1 MILLFI
7 YILFSLFISRIT
19 LNLNIFNTA
28 SFCLISYWAA
38 YPFDKLEL
46 GPTGLS
52 IYQRIDYL
60 KEIGIYLYAIFGFA
74 FLIGALII
82 RKNNYPK
89 IKFYSKINSENNLIF
104 ISIFLGALGLL
115 CFSYTYNF
123 DINQYIS
130 LTLGLARGER
140 MSLISNSNNAL
151 PYSIFFIP
159 SVTTLLIWIKKTIS
173 NKSFLNLFFAAIS
186 FLINIPILLSYF
198 FEGDRSALIK
208 FIAILIF
215 TLGLTKKSSENK
227 KEKNYLITKKGFNK
241 KVLINRIKIIIIVL
255 TFVSFLTFIEL
266 SRGNGWRN
274 TSQIFTTISR
284 RYKSKNLPIAEFRG
298 VNYTIDFA
306 LARDLLSIEKT
317 NKMFT
322 WDKLI
327 FYPLPRNV
335 YKSILNEKKPIN
347 IGDAIGSETKN
358 YLYGK
363 KYKNHKFGFGLSP
376 IAEGYINFGYI
387 GVFITGL
394 IYGLAIGILQSFYNK
409 ISIDKISLID
419 IFVLNTLGIV
429 PLIMRAGTAGI
440 YNWIFSTSFVILLP
454 LLLLEIFQQRKLIQ
468 INRERIDEN
477 QK

>member
-1 MILLFI
+1 M
-7 YILFSLFISRIT
+7 
-19 LNLNIFNTA
+19 
-28 SFCLISYWAA
+28 SF
-38 YPFDKLEL
+38 F
-46 GPTGLS
+46 
-52 IYQRIDYL
+52 
-60 KEIGIYLYAIFGFA
+60 
-74 FLIGALII
+74 
-82 RKNNYPK
+82 
-89 IKFYSKINSENNLIF
+89 
-104 ISIFLGALGLL
+104 
-115 CFSYTYNF
+115 
-123 DINQYIS
+123 
-130 LTLGLARGER
+130 
-140 MSLISNSNNAL
+140 
-151 PYSIFFIP
+151 
-159 SVTTLLIWIKKTIS
+159 
-173 NKSFLNLFFAAIS
+173 
-186 FLINIPILLSYF
+186 
-198 FEGDRSALIK
+198 
-208 FIAILIF
+208 
-215 TLGLTKKSSENK
+215 
-227 KEKNYLITKKGFNK
+227 
-241 KVLINRIKIIIIVL
+241 
-255 TFVSFLTFIEL
+255 TFIEL
-266 SRGNGWRN
+266 ARGNGWGN

-327 FYPLPRNV
+327 FYPLPTYI
-335 YKSILNEKKPIN
+335 YKEIFNENKPIN
-347 IGDAIGSETKN
+347 IGDAIGNEAKN

-363 KYKNHKFGFGLSP
+363 EYNNQKLGFGLSP

-419 IFVLNTLGIV
+419 LFVLNTLGIV

-468 INRERIDEN
+468 ITRERIDEN